1 MMDAIPPSPFLALS
15 GPPGAPVDL
24 KALGAELDARIA
36 AACAE
41 APTPAA
47 ARPRV
52 VDELR
57 AALDSGRA
65 VARSALESGGKG
77 LACARFLSDLED
89 ELIRAIYRYVSRYV
103 HVAGNPGLEERLTI
117 VAVGGY
123 GRGALAPG
131 SDIDLLFLLPSKQTP
146 WGESVAQAILY
157 VLWDLRQKVGHAS
170 RSIAECM
177 SHSKIDMTIR
187 TTLIEARFLLG
198 NAQLFEEL
206 LATFDREIMRV
217 GAREF
222 VGAKLEER
230 DQRVARAGASRYLVE
245 PNVKEGKGGL
255 RDLNTLFWI
264 AKYVYRVREARE
276 LVAAGLLTSA
286 EMSLFERCEEFLWSV
301 RCHLHFATGRAEER
315 LSFEMQPRLA
325 NRLGYRDRAGL
336 SRVER
341 FMKHYFLVAK
351 DVGDLTG
358 IVCAALEARQAKPR
372 AIFDR
377 MFGSFRRRTI
387 NNLPEDFTVDFDRLN
402 TCGDSVFAK
411 DPVNLIRLFWLADQ
425 LGLPLHPDAL
435 RGVTRNLRRIDA
447 DLRANPE
454 ANRLFLELLLSRNMT
469 ESVLRKMNE
478 TGALGRFIPDFGRVV
493 AMMQFN
499 MYHHYTVDEHLLRAI
514 GALSDMEAGRLPQFQ
529 PLIAEILPK
538 ILNRK
543 VLYLGLLL
551 HDIAKGRKEDHSI
564 AGRDVALALC
574 PRLGF
579 EPGETQT
586 VAWLVEH
593 HLHMSIVAQNRD
605 ISDPRTIETFA
616 AVVQSLERLKL
627 LFVLTLCDIA
637 AVGPNVLDAWKAQL
651 LRQLYWE
658 TEVVLGGGHSAVDRK
673 SRVAASKAELR
684 AALSDWSD
692 EQFEA
697 YASRHYQAYWL
708 KMDLPHKLRHAE
720 LLQDL
725 PSDRPPLVAAV
736 ALDKARGAV
745 ELTVIAQDHRRLL
758 STIAGACAASGVNI
772 VDAHIFTTAD
782 GLALDT
788 ILCSRTFEFDEDEMR
803 RGGRIAHYLNK
814 ALRGEIIIS
823 EAIRARAPQTS
834 QAAAFSIA
842 PEVLID
848 NALSAV
854 CTVIEVSG
862 LDREGLLFELTNAI
876 SKLSLNIVSAH
887 VTTFGE
893 RAVDTFYVKDLTGD
907 KIFSPSRQGAIRRN
921 LIEIFASAG
930 EKRTAHSPDS
940 VGNAPA
946 S

>member
-1 MMDAIPPSPFLALS
+1 MDVCFPAPFSAFSDPLRSA
-15 GPPGAPVDL
+15 VEL

-36 AACAE
+36 SICRE
-41 APTPAA
+41 TPTPAE
-47 ARPRV
+47 ARPKV
-52 VDELR
+52 IEEFR
-57 AALDSGRA
+57 AALEGGRA
-65 VARSALESGGKG
+65 VARRALEGGGKG

-89 ELIRAIYRYVSRYV
+89 ELIRSIYRYVIRYV
-103 HVAGNPGLEERLTI
+103 HVANTALGEKLTI

-131 SDIDLLFLLPSKQTP
+131 SDIDLLFLLPNKQTP
-146 WGESVAQAILY
+146 WGESVVEAILY

-177 SHSKIDMTIR
+177 SHSKTDMTIR
-187 TTLIEARFLLG
+187 TTLIEARFLFG
-198 NAQLFEEL
+198 DAQLFEEL
-206 LATFDREIMRV
+206 LATFEREIMRA
-217 GAREF
+217 GTREF

-230 DQRVARAGASRYLVE
+230 NARVARAGASRYLVE

-255 RDLNTLFWI
+255 RDLNALFWI

-276 LVAAGLLTSA
+276 LVAAGLFTSA
-286 EMSLFERCEEFLWSV
+286 EMSLFVRCEEFLWSV

-315 LSFEMQPRLA
+315 LSFEMQPLLA

-358 IVCAALEARQAKPR
+358 IVCAALEERQAKPR
-372 AIFDR
+372 AILDR
-377 MFGSFRRRTI
+377 VFGSLRRRKVD
-387 NNLPEDFTVDFDRLN
+387 NLPKDFTIDFDRLN
-402 TCGDSVFAK
+402 TSDDSVFAK
-411 DPVNLIRLFWLADQ
+411 DPVNIIRLFWLADR

-447 DLRANPE
+447 ELRANPE
-454 ANRLFLELLLSRNMT
+454 ANRLFLELLLSRNLT
-469 ESVLRKMNE
+469 EPVLRKMNE

-499 MYHHYTVDEHLLRAI
+499 MYHHYTVDEHLLRAV
-514 GALSDMEAGRLPQFQ
+514 GVLSDLEAGRLPEFE
-529 PLIAEILPK
+529 PLAAEILPK
-538 ILNRK
+538 ILNRR

-551 HDIAKGRKEDHSI
+551 HDIAKGRKKDHSV

-579 EPGETQT
+579 APDETQT

-593 HLHMSIVAQNRD
+593 HLLMSIVAQNRD
-605 ISDPRTIETFA
+605 IGDPRTIETFA
-616 AVVQSLERLKL
+616 AAVQSLERLKL

-637 AVGPNVLDAWKAQL
+637 AVGPNVLDAWKSQL

-684 AALSDWSD
+684 AALSSWSD
-692 EQFEA
+692 AQFDA
-697 YASRHYQAYWL
+697 YASRHYPPYWL

-720 LLQDL
+720 LLEA
-725 PSDRPPLVAAV
+725 PPGERTPLVVAV
-736 ALDKARGAV
+736 ALDRARGAV

-758 STIAGACAASGVNI
+758 STIAGACAASGANI

-788 ILCSRTFEFDEDEMR
+788 ILCSRTFDFDDDEMR

-814 ALRGEIIIS
+814 ALRGEIVIS
-823 EAIRARAPQTS
+823 EAIRARCGQAS

-848 NALSAV
+848 NALSAD
-854 CTVIEVSG
+854 CTVIEASG

-876 SKLSLNIVSAH
+876 SKLNLNIVSAH

-907 KIFSPSRQGAIRRN
+907 KILSASRQAAIRRN
-921 LIEIFASAG
+921 LIDVFAANG
-930 EKRTAHSPDS
+930 DKRAARAASWQRPEP
-940 VGNAPA
+940 APP